1 MLQSR
6 KHWFSCESY
15 SVFLQPLK
23 FYLHLLTVTSTEN
36 RKSFP
41 GYPLAS
47 PKAPNIGMLHMSS
60 TKAKHIFCLRHAW
73 THCSFL
79 LSCKCCNS
87 ASALV
92 WNKKKSNE
100 KNHRDFFFVCFK
112 NFFRVP
118 CFFLNC
124 CTSSLYL
131 SWIFLSSSIN
141 MTEPSHR
148 SMPPTKNEV
157 YKNHI
162 TIQIK

>member
-41 GYPLAS
+41 S

-118 CFFLNC
+118 CFFFKL
-124 CTSSLYL
+124 LHLFPL
-131 SWIFLSSSIN
+131 SKLDISELQ
-141 MTEPSHR
+141 H
-148 SMPPTKNEV
+148 
-157 YKNHI
+157 
-162 TIQIK
+162 